1 MWKWYK
7 KKRPSSQKLYLKGTE
22 KQQLRF
28 AMVLH
33 ASTCWKEGTD
43 ECCPSKSQLTSYLR
57 QPLHTADWQ
66 GHEHSRARITLC
78 TVITPQGEQ
87 TSLFAFLKQHPWMP
101 YSACQRRAQNLRA
114 FFSWT
119 VHKSWWIGRGL
130 RKDCIKPYSTFPSL
144 VCLNNWLWA
153 QTLIN
158 RSLNKFQNKLYFIF
172 RWLEHQGVP
181 GLQLL

>member
-7 KKRPSSQKLYLKGTE
+7 RKRPSSQKLYLKGME

-33 ASTCWKEGTD
+33 ASTCGKEGTD
-43 ECCPSKSQLTSYLR
+43 ECCPSKSQLTLYVRHL
-57 QPLHTADWQ
+57 LHTADWQ

-78 TVITPQGEQ
+78 TVIIPQGEQ

-114 FFSWT
+114 FFSEQCTRAGELGWGCARIALNPT
-119 VHKSWWIGRGL
+119 VH
-130 RKDCIKPYSTFPSL
+130 
-144 VCLNNWLWA
+144 
-153 QTLIN
+153 
-158 RSLNKFQNKLYFIF
+158 FQALFVWTIDS
-172 RWLEHQGVP
+172 EHRH
-181 GLQLL
+181 LSIEA